1 MSYLRLPAYR
11 SLHQLRYHPYPRL
24 ADPVYRECEEERNNN
39 IGIPVSPW
47 LLRTLLEAPGQRVL
61 VINLG
66 TVLIEMTRGVIDE
79 DWLNLY
85 SWEGMV
91 VLFAQVMHRRRQR
104 LE

>member
-1 MSYLRLPAYR
+1 M
-11 SLHQLRYHPYPRL
+11 
-24 ADPVYRECEEERNNN
+24 
-39 IGIPVSPW
+39 VSK
-47 LLRTLLEAPGQRVL
+47 RTLLEAPGQRVL

-91 VLFAQVMHRRRQR
+91 VVSWITVVCSSIIKVI
-104 LE
+104 